1 MTLDVRNSKNIKIT
15 VTKVDENKP
24 AMNNVVVNKEED
36 KNIQINQ
43 FKEERMTGMVSQ
55 AETINRSEGQDD
67 GQGRNGDE
75 INEVPSKSSLG
86 SPPVKSIP
94 GSTLILQ
101 LQEELRCNQKNLEK
115 SIA

>member
-43 FKEERMTGMVSQ
+43 FKEERTTGMVSQ
-55 AETINRSEGQDD
+55 AMTIN
-67 GQGRNGDE
+67 
-75 INEVPSKSSLG
+75 KSFLG

-94 GSTLILQ
+94 GRTLILQ
-101 LQEELRCNQKNLEK
+101 LQEELRCNQKK
-115 SIA
+115 SRNIHCRKP